1 MVVDEKVATNIV
13 DFIYERTN
21 YHTIVCNTGGVI
33 IADSARGRLGVV
45 HAGSKKIQEQNLER
59 IAVTEEDV
67 VKSGNV
73 MKAGVNLAIKD
84 GKVTVGTFGIAG
96 EIRIVEP
103 IAQLAA
109 GWIVGKL
116 HEQET
121 ARQVRICVT
130 EMSNAIEQTSI
141 ATGELTMSSQ
151 KLATAGTESEAMT
164 KEAADG
170 INSTSE
176 ILGVIR
182 KIASQ
187 TNLLGLNAAIEAARA
202 GEQGRGFSVVA
213 EEVRKLSGESNQ
225 SATAIENQLKQLKE
239 SVNKVISG
247 TKENSSIVQE
257 QAKSTESIAQMVEG
271 LRKVSH
277 RLLELAD
284 RA

>member
-1 MVVDEKVATNIV
+1 MIIDGKVATDIV

-21 YHTIVCNTGGVI
+21 YHTIVCDTAAAI
-33 IADSARGRLGVV
+33 IADSARSRLGVI
-45 HAGSKKIQEQNLER
+45 HAGSKKIQQEGIAR
-59 IAVTEEDV
+59 ITVTEEEV
-67 VKSGNV
+67 IASGNK

-121 ARQVRICVT
+121 AREVRLCVT
-130 EMSNAIEQTSI
+130 EMSDAIEKTSI
-141 ATGELTMSSQ
+141 ATGELTISSQ
-151 KLATAGTESEAMT
+151 KLASAGAESAIMT
-164 KEAADG
+164 KEAAEG

-239 SVNKVISG
+239 SVNKVIGG

-257 QAKSTESIAQMVEG
+257 QARSTQSIAQMVEG
-271 LRKVSH
+271 LRRVSQ

>member
-1 MVVDEKVATNIV
+1 MVIDGKVATGIV

-21 YHTIVCNTGGVI
+21 YHTIVCDTAGVI
-33 IADSARGRLGVV
+33 IADSARSRLGVV
-45 HAGSKKIQEQNLER
+45 HAGSKKIQEKGIDR
-59 IAVTEEDV
+59 IHVTEEEV
-67 VKSGNV
+67 IQSGHK
-73 MKAGVNLAIKD
+73 MKAGVNLTIKD
-84 GKVTVGTFGIAG
+84 GTTTVGTFGIAG

-121 ARQVRICVT
+121 AREVRVCVN
-130 EMSNAIEQTSI
+130 EMSEAIEQTSI
-141 ATGELTMSSQ
+141 ATGELTISSQ
-151 KLATAGTESEAMT
+151 KLANAGLESAVMT
-164 KEAADG
+164 KEAAEG

-225 SATAIENQLKQLKE
+225 SATAIENQLKQLRE
-239 SVNKVISG
+239 SVNKVIGG
-247 TKENSSIVQE
+247 TKQNSSIVQE
-257 QAKSTESIAQMVEG
+257 QAKSTQSIAQMVEG
-271 LRKVSH
+271 LRRVSQ
-277 RLLELAD
+277 RLLDLAD

>member
-1 MVVDEKVATNIV
+1 MVIDGKIATNIV
-13 DFIYERTN
+13 DFIYERTS
-21 YHTIVCNTGGVI
+21 YHTIVCDTNGVV
-33 IADSARGRLGVV
+33 IADSARARLGVV
-45 HAGSKKIQEQNLER
+45 HTGSKKIQDENLNR
-59 IAVTEEDV
+59 IEVTEEQV
-67 VKSGNV
+67 IQSGNK

-84 GKVTVGTFGIAG
+84 GKTTVGTFGIAG

-121 ARQVRICVT
+121 AREVRVCVN
-130 EMSNAIEQTSI
+130 EMSAAIEKTSL
-141 ATGELTMSSQ
+141 ATAELTVSSQ
-151 KLATAGTESEAMT
+151 KLATAGAQSEVMT

-170 INSTSE
+170 ISSTSE

-213 EEVRKLSGESNQ
+213 EEVRKLSGESNE
-225 SATAIENQLKQLKE
+225 SATAIENQLRQLRE
-239 SVNKVISG
+239 SVSKVIGS
-247 TKENSSIVQE
+247 TKENGDILQE
-257 QAKSTESIAQMVEG
+257 QAKSTQSIAQMIEG
-271 LRKVSH
+271 LRGVSQ
-277 RLLELAD
+277 RLLNLAD
-284 RA
+284 KA

>member
-1 MVVDEKVATNIV
+1 
-13 DFIYERTN
+13 
-21 YHTIVCNTGGVI
+21 
-33 IADSARGRLGVV
+33 
-45 HAGSKKIQEQNLER
+45 
-59 IAVTEEDV
+59 
-67 VKSGNV
+67 

-84 GKVTVGTFGIAG
+84 GKTTVGTFGIAG

-121 ARQVRICVT
+121 AREVRVCVN
-130 EMSNAIEQTSI
+130 EMSAAIEKTSL
-141 ATGELTMSSQ
+141 ATAELTVSSQ
-151 KLATAGTESEAMT
+151 KLATAGAQSEVMT

-170 INSTSE
+170 ISSTSE

-213 EEVRKLSGESNQ
+213 EEVRKLSGESNE
-225 SATAIENQLKQLKE
+225 SATAIENQLRQLRE
-239 SVNKVISG
+239 SVSKVIGS
-247 TKENSSIVQE
+247 TKENGDILQE
-257 QAKSTESIAQMVEG
+257 QAKSTQSIAQMIEG
-271 LRKVSH
+271 LRGVSQ
-277 RLLELAD
+277 RLLNLAD
-284 RA
+284 KA

>member
-1 MVVDEKVATNIV
+1 MIIDGKIATDIV

-21 YHTIVCNTGGVI
+21 YHTIVCDTAAVI
-33 IADSARGRLGVV
+33 IADSARSRLGVI
-45 HAGSKKIQEQNLER
+45 HAGSKKIQEEGIHR
-59 IAVTEEDV
+59 IVVTDEEV
-67 VKSGNV
+67 IRSGNK
-73 MKAGVNLAIKD
+73 MKAGVNLAIQD
-84 GKVTVGTFGIAG
+84 GKMTVGTFGIAG

-109 GWIVGKL
+109 GWIVGRL

-121 ARQVRICVT
+121 AREVRICVN

-141 ATGELTMSSQ
+141 ATGELTIASQ
-151 KLATAGTESEAMT
+151 KLASADIESATMT

-225 SATAIENQLKQLKE
+225 SATAIENQLKKLKG
-239 SVNKVISG
+239 SVNKVIDG
-247 TKENSSIVQE
+247 AKENSSILQE
-257 QAKSTESIAQMVEG
+257 QAKSTQSIAQMVEG
-271 LRKVSH
+271 LRRVSQ
-277 RLLELAD
+277 RLLDLAD

>member
-1 MVVDEKVATNIV
+1 MVIDGKIATNIV

-21 YHTIVCNTGGVI
+21 YHTIVCDTNGVV
-33 IADSARGRLGVV
+33 IADSARARLGVV
-45 HAGSKKIQEQNLER
+45 HSGSKKIQEENLTR
-59 IAVTEEDV
+59 IEVTEEQV
-67 VKSGNV
+67 IQSGNK

-84 GKVTVGTFGIAG
+84 GKTTVGTFGIAG

-121 ARQVRICVT
+121 AREVRVCVN
-130 EMSNAIEQTSI
+130 EMSAAIEKTSL
-141 ATGELTMSSQ
+141 ATAELTVSSQ
-151 KLATAGTESEAMT
+151 KLATAGAQSEVMT

-170 INSTSE
+170 ISSTSE

-213 EEVRKLSGESNQ
+213 EEVRKLSGESNE
-225 SATAIENQLKQLKE
+225 SATAIENQLRQLRE
-239 SVNKVISG
+239 SVSKVIGS
-247 TKENSSIVQE
+247 TKENGDILQE
-257 QAKSTESIAQMVEG
+257 QAKSTQSIAQMIEG
-271 LRKVSH
+271 LRGVSQ
-277 RLLELAD
+277 RLLNLAD
-284 RA
+284 KA